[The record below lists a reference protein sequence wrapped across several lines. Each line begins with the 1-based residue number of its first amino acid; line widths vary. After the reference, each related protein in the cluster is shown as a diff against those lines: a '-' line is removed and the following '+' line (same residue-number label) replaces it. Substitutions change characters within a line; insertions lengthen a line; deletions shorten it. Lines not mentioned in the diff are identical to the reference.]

1 MSADGAPIEW
11 LVDEPILNEPVLI
24 VMLTGWIDA
33 AGAAEAAADAL
44 SAGCESSPIARF
56 DDDTFIDFRA
66 RRPTMEVREGLN
78 SNLRWSTIEFRAGRS
93 PGGRD
98 VLFLLGP
105 EPDMAWNRFAATV
118 TDVVVEVGVTHMI
131 GMGAYPFA
139 TPHTRPS
146 RLACTTPSADVLA
159 TVPHQRASVDVPA
172 GIAALLEHSL
182 HGRKIPAMT
191 LWAQVPHYL
200 STMGYP
206 AASLALLE
214 GVAQATGISIDTTT
228 LHNESTIQHRRIEGM
243 IADNA
248 EHRAMLQQLEE
259 LYDAADEA
267 DAAAAGDA
275 GPGGPGG
282 PTDPSALELR
292 SGDELAAEI
301 QRFLRDQD

>member
-1 MSADGAPIEW
+1 MTAGDGSLEW
-11 LVDEPILNEPVLI
+11 LVDEPILHEPVLV

-33 AGAAEAAADAL
+33 AGAAEAAAAAL

-78 SNLRWSTIEFRAGRS
+78 SNLRWSTIEVRAGRA

-98 VLFLLGP
+98 VMFLLGP
-105 EPDMAWNRFAATV
+105 EPDMAWHRFARVV
-118 TDVVVEVGVTHMI
+118 TDVAVEVGVTHMI
-131 GMGAYPFA
+131 ALGAYPFA
-139 TPHTRPS
+139 TPHTRPA
-146 RLACTTPSADVLA
+146 RLACTTPSSELLA
-159 TVPHQRASVDVPA
+159 TLPHQRSSVDVPA
-172 GIAALLEHSL
+172 GTASFLEHTL

-206 AASLALLE
+206 AASIALLD
-214 GVAQATGISIDTTT
+214 GIAAATGIAVDLTA
-228 LHNESTIQHRRIEGM
+228 LHNEATIQHRRIEEM

-248 EHRAMLQQLEE
+248 EHRGMLRQLEE
-259 LYDAADEA
+259 LYDAVEEAETTGEQPAD
-267 DAAAAGDA
+267 D
-275 GPGGPGG
+275 
-282 PTDPSALELR
+282 SALELR
-292 SGDELAAEI
+292 SGDEIAAEI